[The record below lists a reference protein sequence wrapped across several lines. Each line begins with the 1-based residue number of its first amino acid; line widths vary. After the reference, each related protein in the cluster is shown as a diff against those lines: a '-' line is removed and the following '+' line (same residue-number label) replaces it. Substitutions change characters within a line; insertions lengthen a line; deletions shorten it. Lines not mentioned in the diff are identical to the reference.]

1 MATSQKAHWMLA
13 GKARSLHLVALECP
27 GTKCNHRLLHHVKG
41 MAVHQ
46 HNKQETQRR
55 ENLSCAVSQGWMWED
70 PALTAQ
76 GSPIDA
82 WPTVIAGSTDLSVIV
97 TLAKGSTYY

>member
-1 MATSQKAHWMLA
+1 M
-13 GKARSLHLVALECP
+13 
-27 GTKCNHRLLHHVKG
+27 
-41 MAVHQ
+41 
-46 HNKQETQRR
+46 
-55 ENLSCAVSQGWMWED
+55 SQGWMWED